1 MRYFIRDGDET
12 KRIRAGRRSET
23 TTSGQQLFTDPKTG
37 EQWSDYWYCWFGGPG
52 PSWFGLVRYPLPDP
66 DVLLAVC
73 RDSEDLDEVAAASL
87 SLNGSVDTRWRLLDL
102 VEFLIE
108 QSPTTPR
115 IKVLL
120 DNGVFENKSGHD
132 SSVGMMVEEINRQY
146 ELSMR
151 CAERSVAI
159 RKRLPP
165 HSRPYDEPA

>member
-1 MRYFIRDGDET
+1 MRYFLRQGDEAI
-12 KRIRAGRRSET
+12 RIRAGRSET
-23 TTSGQQLFTDPKTG
+23 TAGGRQVFTDPKTG
-37 EQWSDYWYCWFGGPG
+37 EQWSDFLYCWFGVPG
-52 PSWFGLVRYPLPDP
+52 PYWSGLVRYPLPDA
-66 DVLLAVC
+66 DVLLDVC

-87 SLNGSVDTRWRLLDL
+87 FLDESVDTRWRLLDL

-108 QSPTTPR
+108 QSPSSPR

-120 DNGVFENKSGHD
+120 DNGVFGVRTGHC

-151 CAERSVAI
+151 CVERSVAI
-159 RKRLPP
+159 RKRLAP